1 MATYRFDGFTDI
13 PHTLTLLQ
21 AGRDA
26 DGWQR
31 WRYRLTAGTETV
43 FTGDDLWS
51 PVGDCFAD
59 SAARSALG
67 FLTLRPGDTDADYF
81 DDYTPAQEAWRD
93 AHAEDLSMVLYTEHG
108 SDVTD
113 LREYRTAEQPT
124 SSGYAIDCHACEL
137 FGEPVES
144 ADHAAQLAATHDD
157 IHHRG
162 HPTAQPVPV
171 TEDDRD
177 TRCGVGECAGTQ
189 RMVPGTEHIDADG
202 SAMATTRCDAGPHE
216 GAAYWTAG
224 SEAPEVAPASDAE
237 FLAGCERYARTLR
250 GVAEGLHEW
259 VNTLHALALPTAVLD
274 PLHTTAVAVDAAA
287 TDLANAAASFT
298 DEFDTARDVAAR
310 GLTITGE

>member
-1 MATYRFDGFTDI
+1 MATYRFDRFTDL
-13 PHTLTLLQ
+13 PHTLTIDWTGNDLYN
-21 AGRDA
+21 RKC
-26 DGWQR
+26 
-31 WRYRLTAGTETV
+31 WRYQLTAGTEVV
-43 FTGDDLWS
+43 FTGDDLTT
-51 PVGDCFAD
+51 PMHDGEDE
-59 SAARSALG
+59 AARAVLG

-81 DDYTPAQEAWRD
+81 DGYTPAQEAWRD
-93 AHAEDLSMVLYTEHG
+93 AHAEQLSMALYYEDGAERADLSDYW
-108 SDVTD
+108 
-113 LREYRTAEQPT
+113 TAEQPAP
-124 SSGYAIDCHACEL
+124 SGYAVDCPACEL
-137 FGEPVES
+137 FGEPVQ
-144 ADHAAQLAATHDD
+144 HAEHAGQLAATHND

-162 HPTAQPVPV
+162 RPTAQPVPV

-177 TRCGVGECAGTQ
+177 PRCGVGECAGTQ
-189 RMVPGTEHIDADG
+189 RVVPGTEHIDADG

-224 SEAPEVAPASDAE
+224 SEAPEVSPASDAE
-237 FLAGCERYARTLR
+237 FLAGCERYSRTLR

-259 VNTLHALALPTAVLD
+259 VNTLHAMALPTTVLD